1 MQSDYS
7 ERVKKSS
14 VQQRFRAIFQLRKS
28 VVEANWNGLRATG
41 RERKDAES
49 RSKGWKLEDESEE
62 SFEENLT
69 QMREELVER
78 SVSIRIKQSSN
89 LICAIKSWIWEKK
102 GERT

>member
-1 MQSDYS
+1 M
-7 ERVKKSS
+7 
-14 VQQRFRAIFQLRKS
+14 
-28 VVEANWNGLRATG
+28 RATG

-78 SVSIRIKQSSN
+78 SVSIRIKQLSN
-89 LICAIKSWIWEKK
+89 LVPDLCNKILNLGK
-102 GERT
+102 ERGKNLVARLTVFWSFGVINLC